1 MPLNIIVVGAG
12 IGGLACAISL
22 TRQGHHVELFE
33 QSTFLNE
40 IGAAIHLPPNG
51 SRVLKGW
58 GCDFDDLNYVYCNSI
73 TTYDKSGNF
82 RFVAIAT
89 KDMHQKLNIR
99 DEWLLTHRVDLHN
112 TLRKLADTEPYGQ
125 NLNINLHSRVVWADS
140 ENAEV
145 LLEDGTRYRADL
157 LIGADGVHSKVVS
170 AVTLEQPKRKSTGQ
184 NTFRFLVS
192 MDKIN
197 ASPLARP
204 FFENLGLDD
213 QHVFLGADRRLVVYP
228 CRSKTLLNVVA
239 IHPAENDSLET
250 ESSWLSGGNMEDLLH
265 TYRDFG
271 PELIEMCRLGED
283 LKLWS
288 LATREPPKTF
298 YRGKTVLVGD
308 AAHPMLPHQGQGG
321 AQALEDGA
329 ALGALL
335 PYDTL
340 PSQVNRRL
348 QLFNKV
354 RYARTI
360 TVMVMSSTSDDRR
373 AEKMPELQR
382 YVPDAILP
390 KNMFEYTWSS
400 YATLEARRALEEDLG
415 ASFGPSARL

>member
-1 MPLNIIVVGAG
+1 ML
-12 IGGLACAISL
+12 
-22 TRQGHHVELFE
+22 
-33 QSTFLNE
+33 
-40 IGAAIHLPPNG
+40 
-51 SRVLKGW
+51 
-58 GCDFDDLNYVYCNSI
+58 SI

-125 NLNINLHSRVVWADS
+125 NLNINLHSRVVWAMITDAYP
-140 ENAEV
+140 N
-145 LLEDGTRYRADL
+145 DQ
-157 LIGADGVHSKVVS
+157 SKVVS

-204 FFENLGLDD
+204 FFEDLGLDD

-382 YVPDAILP
+382 YVPDARLP

>member
-58 GCDFDDLNYVYCNSI
+58 GCDFNDLNYVYCNSI
-73 TTYDKSGNF
+73 TAYDKSGNS

-125 NLNINLHSRVVWADS
+125 NLNINLHSRVVWA
-140 ENAEV
+140 
-145 LLEDGTRYRADL
+145 
-157 LIGADGVHSKVVS
+157 SKVVS

-204 FFENLGLDD
+204 FFEDLGLDD

-382 YVPDAILP
+382 YVPDARLP

-415 ASFGPSARL
+415 ASYGPAARI